1 MIIHIYRLEMM
12 HKAVKSAL
20 YIVGKKQLI
29 LIKCL
34 IKLVYLLFKN
44 MYTKF
49 L

>member
-1 MIIHIYRLEMM
+1 MIIHIYRLGMM

-20 YIVGKKQLI
+20 YIVGTKQLV
-29 LIKCL
+29 LMKCL

-44 MYTKF
+44 TYTRF